1 MMSPRILAEGLL
13 SALRRRASAETESWA
28 TAMLR
33 ELDYVDSDRSAL
45 WWALGGAAAL
55 WRADASSIKRVGHTT
70 VGVVSGAIMAAG
82 IMAICL
88 GTLVSLPHMSW
99 PQLAHSSALERA
111 LVLVGL
117 ETVCLIVAA
126 ALWRRRRSFATG
138 ALVAGTTLFLH
149 VVTYG

>member
-55 WRADASSIKRVGHTT
+55 WR
-70 VGVVSGAIMAAG
+70 
-82 IMAICL
+82 
-88 GTLVSLPHMSW
+88 
-99 PQLAHSSALERA
+99 
-111 LVLVGL
+111 
-117 ETVCLIVAA
+117 
-126 ALWRRRRSFATG
+126 RRRSFATG

-149 VVTYG
+149 VATYG

>member
-1 MMSPRILAEGLL
+1 MMSPRTLAEGLL
-13 SALRRRASAETESWA
+13 SALRRRASSETESWA

-33 ELDYVDSDRSAL
+33 ELDYIDGDWSAL

-55 WRADASSIKRVGHTT
+55 WRADASSIKRMGATT
-70 VGVVSGAIMAAG
+70 VGVVSGAMIAAA

-88 GTLVSLPHMSW
+88 AMLVSLPRMSW
-99 PQLAHSSALERA
+99 PQLAHSSVFERA

-117 ETVCLIVAA
+117 EMVCLIVAV
-126 ALWRRRRSFATG
+126 ALRRRRRSFATG

-149 VVTYG
+149 FVTYG